1 MGAGGIFLPG
11 LITTELA
18 AVIKLAFAQP
28 VATPRITS
36 NGPWAPPQFAKPALT
51 VITVPASVGNA
62 NTGQAATPAINY
74 VFGNPNVLKAMHR
87 RSAHKTQHPVL
98 TGANISDHV
107 YIMPARLTL
116 EILASDAMSVLAGNS
131 WTGFSTLSLSVWQ
144 TFKQLML
151 NRTPL
156 TVTTRLDTYYSMIIL
171 DIDTSDD
178 IRTLHGLRA
187 TISLE
192 EVISGSVS
200 TATPISSRGQSTG
213 STSVGTVQSSPVS
226 STQQQQN
233 VIPSSLYPTA
243 PTYPQVPGAG
253 TASSNNLGQITPQ

>member
-1 MGAGGIFLPG
+1 VGAGGIFLPG
-11 LITTELA
+11 LITTA
-18 AVIKLAFAQP
+18 GAVATKLIFAQP
-28 VATPRITS
+28 VATPQVFS
-36 NGPWAPPQFAKPALT
+36 SGPWAPPQFAKPALT
-51 VITVPASVGNA
+51 VITVPASAGNA
-62 NTGQAATPAINY
+62 NTGQAATAAVNY
-74 VFGNPNVLKAMHR
+74 VFGNPNVLRAMHR

-116 EILASDAMSVLAGNS
+116 EILASDAMSVLANNS

-156 TVTTRLDTYYSMIIL
+156 TVTTRLDTYYNMVIL
-171 DIDTSDD
+171 DMDTPDD
-178 IRTLHGLRA
+178 VRTLHGLRA
-187 TISLE
+187 TITLE
-192 EVISGSVS
+192 EVVAGSVAS
-200 TATPISSRGQSTG
+200 VTPISSRSRSTG
-213 STSVGTVQSSPVS
+213 STSVGTVQGSPVS

-253 TASSNNLGQITPQ
+253 TVSSNSLGQITP